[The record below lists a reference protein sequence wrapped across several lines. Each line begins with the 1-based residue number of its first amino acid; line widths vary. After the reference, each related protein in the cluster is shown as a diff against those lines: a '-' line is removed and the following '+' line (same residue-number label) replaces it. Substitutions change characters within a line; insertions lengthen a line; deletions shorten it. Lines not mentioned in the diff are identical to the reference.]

1 MSPLIH
7 ITQENPG
14 ADDIAAGAK
23 HFQLER
29 YDDNNIFKVAA
40 QARP

>member
-1 MSPLIH
+1 MSPFTH
-7 ITQENPG
+7 ITKENPG
-14 ADDIAAGAK
+14 RDVTRAGAK